1 MLKLNRIRNETKVI
15 RIRLVTVLP
24 RTPTRCLLA
33 CLQRGG
39 AVDLTWSSSASPLGQ
54 PHFYSGPP
62 MHFYSGVDNVPLLI
76 IPLRTKE
83 AITSQEGKLSV
94 TIPFAHVF
102 AEEHELPALGAERAS
117 S

>member
-1 MLKLNRIRNETKVI
+1 MKPKSFAFGLLPSCPE
-15 RIRLVTVLP
+15 RLRV
-24 RTPTRCLLA
+24 A

>member
-1 MLKLNRIRNETKVI
+1 
-15 RIRLVTVLP
+15 
-24 RTPTRCLLA
+24 
-33 CLQRGG
+33 
-39 AVDLTWSSSASPLGQ
+39 
-54 PHFYSGPP
+54 

>member
-1 MLKLNRIRNETKVI
+1 MKPKSFAFGLLPSCPE
-15 RIRLVTVLP
+15 RLRVA
-24 RTPTRCLLA
+24 CLLA
-33 CLQRGG
+33 KGG
-39 AVDLTWSSSASPLGQ
+39 AVDLMWSSSASPLGQ